1 MTVGA
6 GARTGGAM
14 TAGGKLGNPTAGCGH
29 PNGYGCWPAGW
40 VGSKP
45 GGGGPLSKPWKVL

>member
-1 MTVGA
+1 M
-6 GARTGGAM
+6 M
-14 TAGGKLGNPTAGCGH
+14 AGGNVGNPTAGCGH

-40 VGSKP
+40 VGGKP